1 MAALLVC
8 GLVGLPLLTGAA
20 VDQPETGQALYRAG
34 CASCHGADG
43 RGAPASL
50 VGFDVPLPDFTDCSF
65 VSREPQADW
74 VIVAAEGGPVRGFAE
89 LMPAFKGVL
98 SGEQLALIVKYV
110 AGFCTNDD
118 WPRGEL
124 NLPKAL
130 VTEKAYP
137 EDEIVLVSTVGEGV
151 DSITNKIIFEKR
163 FGARNQI
170 EIVVPFGWQ
179 KSGVDNGDWSSG
191 IGDLAVGIK
200 RALCHSA
207 ERGSIFSVTA
217 EVILPTGDEDN
228 GFGKGVTI
236 FEPFV
241 TYGKILPAD
250 FFFQSQAGIE
260 LPSDRDKAE
269 NEAFVRLN
277 LGRSFAYRDVG
288 RTWSPMI
295 GVLAARELVSGEE
308 INWDLVPQIQVTL
321 NTRQHIRFNIGV
333 RSPLN
338 NSSHRD
344 TKVMLYLLWDWFDGG
359 LFEGW

>member
-1 MAALLVC
+1 M
-8 GLVGLPLLTGAA
+8 VGLSLLAGAA
-20 VDQPETGQALYRAG
+20 VEEPETGQALYRAA
-34 CASCHGADG
+34 CASCHGSDG

-65 VSREPQADW
+65 ASREPQADW
-74 VIVAAEGGPVRGFAE
+74 VIVAAEGGPIRGFAE

-98 SGEQLALIVKYV
+98 SNRQLALIVEYV
-110 AGFCTNDD
+110 AGFCTDD
-118 WPRGEL
+118 AWPRGEL

-137 EDEIVLVSTVGEGV
+137 EDETLLITTIGEDA
-151 DSITNKIIFEKR
+151 DSITNKLIFEKR

-179 KSGVDNGDWSSG
+179 KSAGDWSSG
-191 IGDLAVGIK
+191 IGDLAVGLK
-200 RALCHSA
+200 RALCHNA
-207 ERGSIFSVTA
+207 EHGSILSATA

-236 FEPFV
+236 FEPFI
-241 TYGKILPAD
+241 TYGQILPAD
-250 FFFQSQAGIE
+250 FFFQSQVGVE
-260 LPSDRDKAE
+260 LPSDRDKAD

-277 LGRSFAYRDVG
+277 LGRSFAFREVG

-295 GVLAARELVSGEE
+295 GLLAARELVSGES
-308 INWDLVPQIQVTL
+308 ISWDLVPQVQVTL

-333 RSPLN
+333 RTPLN
-338 NSSHRD
+338 DSSNRD